1 MIQRDGLPSGDA
13 LVRTVWEIRPVTPIR
28 VVSSTRPPDG
38 GSSVA
43 GTPPADR
50 FQRYGR
56 ALAYSAGRRD
66 EAPTPS
72 VNNDLIFR
80 RGGFSSLC
88 EALDYAAHGETG
100 LNFFDARGKLL
111 SSLPYRDLQVQARAF
126 ARRLVGGGFE
136 RGDRLVLV
144 ADTWPGFCIAFFG
157 AQYAGVVP
165 VPVAMPV
172 GLGSRTSFVEQL
184 RRQIEVAGAA
194 GVLAPDELAAFA
206 RAAAEGTSVRLAGAM
221 AAFNA
226 VPESNALLRPFGPG
240 ESCYIQFSSGSTRHP
255 RGIDIRQDQLMANIT
270 GSLAAQEVSATDSGV
285 SWLPLY
291 HDMGLIGFV
300 LAPMCAQRS
309 VDLLAPWDFARR
321 PLQWLSMISRR
332 RATIT
337 YGPSFGYDLVARR
350 AHKKPLDGID
360 LSSLRLA
367 GVGADMI
374 QPVVLQRFAESFEA
388 AGFDRRA
395 FLPSYGMA
403 EVCVGVSFVR
413 PFTGVRLDQPTDP
426 QASSDRAFV
435 VCGKVL
441 SDHSIEIRD
450 PEGIVLGE
458 GRVGRLFISGP
469 SVMAGYF
476 PPSDDSTTV
485 VLDGWLD
492 TGDLG
497 FWSDDE
503 IVITGRA
510 KDLIIVNGRNIWPQD
525 IEWSVEALPSLRR
538 GDACAFSVDDGATE
552 SVVIVV
558 QAPPADAAADETLEG
573 DIKQKTKEAF
583 GVDGRVVLI
592 SRRLGLPLT
601 SSGKL
606 SRSATKA
613 RFLAGGYG
621 EQ

>member
-1 MIQRDGLPSGDA
+1 M
-13 LVRTVWEIRPVTPIR
+13 
-28 VVSSTRPPDG
+28 
-38 GSSVA
+38 
-43 GTPPADR
+43 
-50 FQRYGR
+50 
-56 ALAYSAGRRD
+56 
-66 EAPTPS
+66 
-72 VNNDLIFR
+72 
-80 RGGFSSLC
+80 
-88 EALDYAAHGETG
+88 
-100 LNFFDARGKLL
+100 
-111 SSLPYRDLQVQARAF
+111 
-126 ARRLVGGGFE
+126 
-136 RGDRLVLV
+136 
-144 ADTWPGFCIAFFG
+144 
-157 AQYAGVVP
+157 
-165 VPVAMPV
+165 
-172 GLGSRTSFVEQL
+172 
-184 RRQIEVAGAA
+184 
-194 GVLAPDELAAFA
+194 APDELADFA
-206 RAAAEGTSVRLAGAM
+206 RTAAEGTTARLAGPM

-226 VPESNALLRPFGPG
+226 LPEAKAVLRPFGAG
-240 ESCYIQFSSGSTRHP
+240 EACYIQFSSGSTREP

-337 YGPSFGYDLVARR
+337 YGPSFGYELVSRR
-350 AHKKPLDGID
+350 AHNKSLDEID

-374 QPVVLQRFAESFEA
+374 QPAVLQRFADSFSR
-388 AGFDRRA
+388 AGFDPRA

-403 EVCVGVSFVR
+403 EVCVGLSFVR
-413 PFTGVRLDQPTDP
+413 PFTGLRLDRPTD
-426 QASSDRAFV
+426 QRAGSDRAFV
-435 VCGKVL
+435 ICGRVL
-441 SDHSIEIRD
+441 SGHRIEIRD
-450 PEGIVLGE
+450 PEGAVVGD
-458 GRVGRLFISGP
+458 GRIGRLFVSGP
-469 SVMAGYF
+469 SVMPGYF
-476 PPSDDSTTV
+476 PPSEDSTD
-485 VLDGWLD
+485 VLRDGWLD

-497 FWSDDE
+497 YWSGDE

-538 GDACAFSVDDGATE
+538 GDACAFSVDDGEAE
-552 SVVIVV
+552 AVVIVV
-558 QAPPADAAADETLEG
+558 QAPPADGAADGTLEG
-573 DIKQKTKEAF
+573 DIKQKTREAF

-613 RFLAGGYG
+613 RFLAGGYA
-621 EQ
+621 QP

>member
-1 MIQRDGLPSGDA
+1 LIG
-13 LVRTVWEIRPVTPIR
+13 
-28 VVSSTRPPDG
+28 
-38 GSSVA
+38 A
-43 GTPPADR
+43 G
-50 FQRYGR
+50 
-56 ALAYSAGRRD
+56 
-66 EAPTPS
+66 
-72 VNNDLIFR
+72 V
-80 RGGFSSLC
+80 
-88 EALDYAAHGETG
+88 
-100 LNFFDARGKLL
+100 
-111 SSLPYRDLQVQARAF
+111 
-126 ARRLVGGGFE
+126 E
-136 RGDRLVLV
+136 RGERLVLI

-165 VPVAMPV
+165 VPVSMPV
-172 GLGSRTSFVEQL
+172 GLGSRTSFIAQL
-184 RRQIEVAGAA
+184 RGQITVAGAVA
-194 GVLAPDELAAFA
+194 VVAPDELAELA
-206 RAAAEGTSVRLAGAM
+206 RTAAEGTPARLAGPM
-221 AAFNA
+221 AAFHTL
-226 VPESNALLRPFGPG
+226 PESAEPLRPFAAG
-240 ESCYIQFSSGSTRHP
+240 EACYIQFSSGSTRQP

-270 GSLAAQEVSATDSGV
+270 GSLAAQEVSAIDSGV

-337 YGPSFGYDLVARR
+337 YGPSFGYDLAARR
-350 AHKKPLDGID
+350 AQTKALDGID

-374 QPVVLQRFAESFEA
+374 QPAVLERFAESFRT
-388 AGFDRRA
+388 AGFDPRA

-413 PFTGVRLDQPTDP
+413 PFSGLRLDRPTDP
-426 QASSDRAFV
+426 QADGDRAFV

-441 SDHSIEIRD
+441 PAHRIEIRD
-450 PEGIVLGE
+450 PDGVVLGE
-458 GRVGRLFISGP
+458 GRIGRLFISGP
-469 SVMAGYF
+469 SVMPGYF
-476 PPSDDSTTV
+476 PPTADSTD
-485 VLDGWLD
+485 VLRDGWLD

-497 FWSDDE
+497 YWSDDE

-538 GDACAFSVDDGATE
+538 GDACAFSVDDGEAE

-558 QAPPADAAADETLEG
+558 QAPPADADAGETLEG
-573 DIKQKTKEAF
+573 DIRQKAKEAF

-613 RFLAGGYG
+613 RFLAGGYA

>member
-1 MIQRDGLPSGDA
+1 M
-13 LVRTVWEIRPVTPIR
+13 TPIR
-28 VVSSTRPPDG
+28 LVSPARLPDRAA
-38 GSSVA
+38 SDL
-43 GTPPADR
+43 GTPPPSR
-50 FQRYGR
+50 FQRYDH
-56 ALAYSAGRRD
+56 ALAHSADRRVD
-66 EAPTPS
+66 TPTPS
-72 VNNDLIFR
+72 LNGDLVFR
-80 RGGFSSLC
+80 RGGFTSLC
-88 EALDYAAHGETG
+88 DALDYAAHGETG
-100 LNFFDARGKLL
+100 LNFFDARGKLS
-111 SSLPYRDLQVQARAF
+111 SSLPYRDLQVQAQAF
-126 ARRLVGGGFE
+126 ARRLIGAGFE
-136 RGDRLVLV
+136 GGERLVLI

-165 VPVAMPV
+165 VPVSMPV
-172 GLGSRTSFVEQL
+172 GLGSRAGFIEQL
-184 RRQIEVAGAA
+184 RSQITVAGAV
-194 GVLAPDELAAFA
+194 GVVAPDELAEFA
-206 RAAAEGTSVRLAGAM
+206 QRAAEGTAVRLAGPM

-226 VPESNALLRPFGPG
+226 LPESRALLRPFGAG
-240 ESCYIQFSSGSTRHP
+240 DACYIQFSSGSTREP

-321 PLQWLSMISRR
+321 PLQWLSLISRR

-337 YGPSFGYDLVARR
+337 YGPSFGYDLAARR
-350 AHKKPLDGID
+350 AQTKALGEID
-360 LSSLRLA
+360 LSCLRLA

-374 QPVVLQRFAESFEA
+374 QPSVLQRFAESFNA
-388 AGFDRRA
+388 AGFDPRA

-413 PFTGVRLDQPTDP
+413 PFTGLRLDRPTDSH
-426 QASSDRAFV
+426 AGDSREFV
-435 VCGKVL
+435 VCGRVL
-441 SDHSIEIRD
+441 SGHRIEIRD
-450 PEGIVLGE
+450 PDGIVFGE
-458 GRVGRLFISGP
+458 GRVGRLFVSGP
-469 SVMAGYF
+469 SVMPGYF
-476 PPSDDSTTV
+476 PPVEDSTD
-485 VLDGWLD
+485 VLCNGWLD

-497 FWSDDE
+497 YWRNDE

-538 GDACAFSVDDGATE
+538 GDACAFSVDDGAME

-573 DIKQKTKEAF
+573 DIRQKTKEAF

-613 RFLAGGYG
+613 TFLAGGYAG
-621 EQ
+621 Q